1 MNIIIKFIVPKWKSS
16 TELYYNAECRLWDG
30 CAGRSGKQPGMV
42 WYSCQIA
49 CAWVVAGAGSISS
62 QCMYCWNAGY
72 GYRYFIVKMFWKVN
86 SIKMKVKHDEF
97 SIQ

>member
-42 WYSCQIA
+42 WYICQIA

-62 QCMYCWNAGY
+62 QC
-72 GYRYFIVKMFWKVN
+72 IVGMLDMDIDILLWKCFEKW
-86 SIKMKVKHDEF
+86 IA
-97 SIQ
+97 